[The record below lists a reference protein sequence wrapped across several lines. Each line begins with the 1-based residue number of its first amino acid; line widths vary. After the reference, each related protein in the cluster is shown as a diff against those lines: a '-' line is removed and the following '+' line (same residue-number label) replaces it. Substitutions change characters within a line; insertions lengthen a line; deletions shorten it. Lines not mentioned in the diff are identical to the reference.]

1 MSNPSVAVRRPVTGV
16 LSLWDSSI
24 GKKFVMAI
32 TGIVLFGYVVLH
44 LWGNLKIFAGPE
56 SINDWGSFLR
66 VFGSPVFANE
76 WVLWLIRIFL
86 GTCLVLHIVAA
97 IQLTIRDRASRPTG
111 YAEWKSQGLR
121 GISSTYASRTMRWTG
136 IVVLLFIIYHVL
148 DLTTGTLH
156 PDNYAPFHHGDIYS
170 NVIGDFKN
178 WYVALIY
185 IIAVSLLGLH
195 LYHGIWS
202 FFQTLGWNNTRSN
215 RLIRNAA
222 LVVALALTIGNIA
235 IPVAVFTGIID

>member
-1 MSNPSVAVRRPVTGV
+1 MSNPSVSVRRPITGV

-44 LWGNLKIFAGPE
+44 LWGNLKIFAGAE
-56 SINDWGSFLR
+56 TINNWGHFLR
-66 VFGSPVFANE
+66 IFGDPVFARE
-76 WVLWLIRIFL
+76 QVLWLIRIFL

-97 IQLTIRDRASRPTG
+97 YQLTRRDWASRPAQYST
-111 YAEWKSQGLR
+111 WKSQGLR

-136 IVVLLFIIYHVL
+136 VLVLLFIVYHVL

-156 PDNYAPFHHGDIYS
+156 PDNYAPFQRGDIYS
-170 NVIGDFKN
+170 NLIGDFRN

-185 IIAVSLLGLH
+185 ILAVSILGLH

-202 FFQTLGWNNTRSN
+202 FFQTLGWNSSRTN
-215 RLIRNAA
+215 RLIRNVA
-222 LVVALALTIGNIA
+222 LVVAVLLTIGNIA